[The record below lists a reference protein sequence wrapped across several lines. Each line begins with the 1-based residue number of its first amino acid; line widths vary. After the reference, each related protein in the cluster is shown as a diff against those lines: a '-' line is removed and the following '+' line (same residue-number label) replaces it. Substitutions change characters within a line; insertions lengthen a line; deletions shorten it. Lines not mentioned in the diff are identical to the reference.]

1 MLDVALLGALVGM
14 TAISLAVPLN
24 MYRFVREHAH
34 DVGDAFDAGCAYV
47 YRQCGCPE
55 CLILLAL
62 CPPNQFSALR
72 LDVDVVDYTRV
83 ESAHYPEARLPE
95 GEAQ

>member
-1 MLDVALLGALVGM
+1 
-14 TAISLAVPLN
+14 
-24 MYRFVREHAH
+24 
-34 DVGDAFDAGCAYV
+34 
-47 YRQCGCPE
+47 
-55 CLILLAL
+55 L